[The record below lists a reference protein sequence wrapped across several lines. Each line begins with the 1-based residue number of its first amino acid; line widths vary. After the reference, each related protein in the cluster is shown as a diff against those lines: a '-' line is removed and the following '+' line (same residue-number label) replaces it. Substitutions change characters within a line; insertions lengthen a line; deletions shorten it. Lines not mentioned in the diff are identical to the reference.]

1 MKQEKILIQ
10 ENEDIIKDNT
20 SEMISEIK
28 KEESKNEKSEK
39 SEENSISHQIGYLSQ
54 LKRNKQKQI
63 EKLEEKELERNK
75 LYRMKKVKKIFK
87 NENEIK
93 LGKIYTTLGQRKH
106 IKYKTKSMHKE
117 NPININ
123 NKKDNFSEKGST

>member
-1 MKQEKILIQ
+1 
-10 ENEDIIKDNT
+10 
-20 SEMISEIK
+20 
-28 KEESKNEKSEK
+28 
-39 SEENSISHQIGYLSQ
+39 
-54 LKRNKQKQI
+54 
-63 EKLEEKELERNK
+63 
-75 LYRMKKVKKIFK
+75 MKKVKKIFK

-123 NKKDNFSEKGST
+123 NKKDNFSEKGSTWGGRRENGRITWENWRRKRKGRRKI